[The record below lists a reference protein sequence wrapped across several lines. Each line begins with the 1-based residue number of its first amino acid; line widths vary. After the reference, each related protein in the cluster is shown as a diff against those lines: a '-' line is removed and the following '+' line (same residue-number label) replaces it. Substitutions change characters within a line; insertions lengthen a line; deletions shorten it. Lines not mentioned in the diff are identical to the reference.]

1 MESGKYDVMAWKV
14 HLLDEC
20 ASSMHGF
27 VKVHLIDQMSPQTLE
42 YKGALFFQTYTLTS
56 FDDEIMSN

>member
-1 MESGKYDVMAWKV
+1 
-14 HLLDEC
+14 
-20 ASSMHGF
+20 MHGF

-42 YKGALFFQTYTLTS
+42 YKGALFFQTYTLTTS